1 MRVWAHRACWL
12 LAVTLFALLPL
23 CACAPGATSSATLRA
38 SPTAPPTAR
47 TRPTYPPC
55 DRATQWQAPAGNIAL
70 DALSMVR
77 ADEGWATGEVNPDV
91 PNVPLPTA
99 AVLYHM
105 VNGQWQ
111 RLPQTYPGA
120 ELTSLSMDSPS
131 DGWAVSPTPMTGSA
145 HPLILHYTSGAWQPA
160 DIPALDAFPL
170 PTANSGGISPG
181 SVQMFGPQAGWMF
194 ATTNEDPDTS
204 PKSLVLRY
212 EGGVWTVTPGPQ
224 VASTVELGPLTAVSA
239 DEAWMLGFDPNAK
252 VTTTLIYHYI
262 NGAWGNTAQTF
273 PFEASLTMLSADDG
287 WAVGS
292 TDSNEARA
300 LHYDGVRWTQV
311 AIPATW
317 SAQDVIPI
325 GPVFAIAPG
334 VVWVVTWVFTATY
347 EPGMGLGLWQYA
359 NTHWSPVA
367 WPFPDL
373 VPTTLAPGTAGEEW
387 GSGNISI
394 RKGVRTPMS
403 QISGRASSCT
413 RSTGR
418 GRARTC
424 RRRNSFM

>member
-1 MRVWAHRACWL
+1 MYADEHRGRRSWSLQHFSTAPSSDSPAVVSSGQIAHFDRDRSHAPIFVHVIQVDHMRVWAHRACWL

-55 DRATQWQAPAGNIAL
+55 DRATQWQAPAGDIAL

-262 NGAWGNTAQTF
+262 NGAWGNTPRPSRSRPRSRCSLRMMAGPSGPQT
-273 PFEASLTMLSADDG
+273 PTRPGPSTTMASGGRRSPSLPRG
-287 WAVGS
+287 
-292 TDSNEARA
+292 
-300 LHYDGVRWTQV
+300 
-311 AIPATW
+311 
-317 SAQDVIPI
+317 
-325 GPVFAIAPG
+325 AP
-334 VVWVVTWVFTATY
+334 
-347 EPGMGLGLWQYA
+347 
-359 NTHWSPVA
+359 
-367 WPFPDL
+367 
-373 VPTTLAPGTAGEEW
+373 
-387 GSGNISI
+387 
-394 RKGVRTPMS
+394 RT
-403 QISGRASSCT
+403 
-413 RSTGR
+413 
-418 GRARTC
+418 
-424 RRRNSFM
+424 